1 MFPTATFFRLYLNNY
16 LRIVMVSQ
24 PRHKPALSNAYPRP
38 KPSSRQAIKF
48 VSAAAAVVLILFFL
62 LTSSPVPATVSH
74 FPVFRPTAHQPPV
87 QPNSTSGDAKWYN
100 DWKWHNPF
108 SFSITQDETR
118 SVLPPLR
125 TRPPIYAFYDP
136 GSDKNEAIKSA
147 EAKLLRI
154 WRRAWW
160 AQGFKPVILGRAE
173 AVKNPLYESMQGAS
187 MEKSLE
193 TELLRW
199 MAWGAM
205 GTGILANWLVL
216 PMGAY
221 DDNLLSYLRRGEYPK
236 LTRYDRLGAGLFSGD
251 KVSVNAAVTEALK
264 TRKLPT
270 LKSILD
276 AIPPSAFSV
285 DSKPDAIAFYESSSI
300 AELYKPLATTLSE
313 DRPAGLLDLAQLIT
327 SHLHLTFLNTFPAGI
342 TVLTPYE
349 SSASLLSLPATHIAQ
364 SLATCPSSP
373 IPASCPPNYPRCHPC
388 STVSLAT
395 TDAHSNASKIF
406 SIGTIPHP
414 YTLTALLARTQD
426 ITIRHI
432 RRDTDR
438 DRWLSAVTQKTL
450 GNAIGGPSRI
460 VTFKET
466 VASEWGTA
474 RGLWMTE
481 DGSPSRRDL
490 EWRMG
495 FALGNFSSSR
505 SSDSTT
511 AATFSS
517 GAKNEIKLA
526 EKSTRLQKE
535 LLASSLEVVNK
546 GKGPAKRIRDA
557 VEAWNMADT
566 EAWRF
571 VRAFAARE
579 VVERKRW
586 EAEERWYAGG
596 IEDDEGEGWRRWIR
610 Q

>member
-1 MFPTATFFRLYLNNY
+1 MG
-16 LRIVMVSQ
+16 SQ
-24 PRHKPALSNAYPRP
+24 THHKPALSNAYPRS
-38 KPSSRQAIKF
+38 KPSPRRAIKS
-48 VSAAAAVVLILFFL
+48 VSIAAAVIFILFFL
-62 LTSSPVPATVSH
+62 LTSSPVPATVSKL
-74 FPVFRPTAHQPPV
+74 PVFRPTAHQPPV
-87 QPNSTSGDAKWYN
+87 QPNSTSGEAKWYN

-108 SFSITQDETR
+108 SSSITQDDTR

-125 TRPPIYAFYDP
+125 TRPPIYAFYD
-136 GSDKNEAIKSA
+136 GDSDKNEATKSA
-147 EAKLLRI
+147 EAKLLLI

-173 AVKNPLYESMQGAS
+173 GLKNPLYEVLQGAS

-193 TELLRW
+193 TDFVRW
-199 MAWGAM
+199 LAWGTM
-205 GTGILANWLVL
+205 GTGILANWLAL

-236 LTRYDRLGAGLFSGD
+236 LTRYEGLGVGLFSGN
-251 KVSVNAAVTEALK
+251 KAGINAAVAKALK

-276 AIPPSAFSV
+276 AIPPSEFTV
-285 DSKPDAIAFYESSSI
+285 DSKPEAIAFYESSSI
-300 AELYKPLATTLSE
+300 GDLYKPLVTTLSE
-313 DRPAGLLDLAQLIT
+313 DKPAGLRDLARLIT
-327 SHLHLTFLNTFPAGI
+327 SHLHLSFLNTFPAGI

-349 SSASLLSLPATHIAQ
+349 SSTSLLSFPAKLIAQ
-364 SLATCPSSP
+364 SLAACPPSP
-373 IPASCPPNYPRCHPC
+373 IPASCPPNQPRCIPC
-388 STVSLAT
+388 LTTPIAT
-395 TDAHSNASKIF
+395 ANLHSNVSNIF
-406 SIGTIPHP
+406 TIGTIPHP
-414 YTLTALLARTQD
+414 YTLTSLLASTQD
-426 ITIRHI
+426 LTIRYI

-438 DRWLSAVTQKTL
+438 DRWLSAVTEKTL
-450 GNAIGGPSRI
+450 GKEIGGPSRI

-495 FALGNFSSSR
+495 FALGNSSKSL
-505 SSDSTT
+505 SSDIPTT
-511 AATFSS
+511 MTSPSAS
-517 GAKNEIKLA
+517 KNEIMLA

-535 LLASSLEVVNK
+535 LIASSLEIVNK
-546 GKGPAKRIRDA
+546 GKGPVIGIRDA

-579 VVERKRW
+579 VMERRKW
-586 EAEERWYAGG
+586 EDEERSYAGG
-596 IEDDEGEGWRRWIR
+596 KEEDDKSEGWWRWIR
-610 Q
+610 R